1 MFYGYVIFPFMFLFL
16 FSCSP
21 QEIYLAGRV
30 IPVSLPPVS
39 DTIRVTHTSDTLIT
53 GVHSHLTDT
62 VAVIKYFPG
71 KEKFFYKVRMDT
83 VYVQVRDTLY
93 RELPAKK
100 LPFEYRKWFLWG
112 LVTLVVTGLL
122 FRLIKD

>member
-30 IPVSLPPVS
+30 IPVPLPPVS
-39 DTIRVTHTSDTLIT
+39 DTVRVTHISDTLIS
-53 GVHSHLTDT
+53 GVHSHLADT

-71 KEKFFYKVRMDT
+71 KEKFFYKVRLDT

-93 RELPAKK
+93 RELPAKEH
-100 LPFEYRKWFLWG
+100 PFDYRTWLLWG
-112 LVTLVVTGLL
+112 FVSIVVSTLL
-122 FRLIKD
+122 FRFIKD